1 METVASP
8 FSKRDFILNFARRRR
23 KRAEIANQ
31 IRQHTMI
38 TDIIATSA
46 FFLSRVNH
54 LEVMNETLPFQ
65 IWTKLQCCLLTF
77 TSIFIM
83 TELGRK
89 RVTEKA
95 SECLRGG
102 FVDLI
107 TIRVLEMTM
116 WKKITNPLRFALLVV
131 LLMRR
136 SVWFGSEE
144 KGWGGRDHYLM
155 IIII

>member
-1 METVASP
+1 
-8 FSKRDFILNFARRRR
+8 
-23 KRAEIANQ
+23 
-31 IRQHTMI
+31 
-38 TDIIATSA
+38 
-46 FFLSRVNH
+46 
-54 LEVMNETLPFQ
+54 
-65 IWTKLQCCLLTF
+65 
-77 TSIFIM
+77 M
-83 TELGRK
+83 TELERK

-116 WKKITNPLRFALLVV
+116 KKITNPLRFALLVV

>member
-8 FSKRDFILNFARRRR
+8 FTKRDFILNFARRRR

-38 TDIIATSA
+38 TDITATSA

-77 TSIFIM
+77 TSIILM

-107 TIRVLEMTM
+107 TIRVLEMTT
-116 WKKITNPLRFALLVV
+116 KKITNPLRFALLVV

-144 KGWGGRDHYLM
+144 NGWGGRDHYLM